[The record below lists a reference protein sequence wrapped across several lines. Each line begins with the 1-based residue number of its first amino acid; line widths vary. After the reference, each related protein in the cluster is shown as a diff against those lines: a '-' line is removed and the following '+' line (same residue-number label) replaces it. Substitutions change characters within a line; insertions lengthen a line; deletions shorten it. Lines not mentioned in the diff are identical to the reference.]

1 MSKTYIIC
9 TQTLYQKTKFGVII
23 PKEALVV
30 RKFGEHLWKDE
41 FIMFPELLKIIEGG
55 LKNDPQKVRNYS
67 IKLAKYLDENGERTV
82 SRKVSQLVKKNTTRT
97 AQLDSLT
104 AKPFDNETRV
114 ETVDVSIPTE
124 TGEELFF
131 NSFIEQEINEFLQS
145 YVKRDLLLRMGIE
158 TNNRLLLYGKP
169 GTGKTSLARFI
180 SLQTGLPLVTAR
192 LDGVVSSLLG
202 STAKNI
208 RKVFEYA
215 SKQPCILFLDEFDV
229 LAKIRD
235 DRHELGELKRVVNS
249 LIQNIDAFA
258 PESIL
263 IAATNHPQLLD
274 SAVWRR
280 FDMKLELEVPD
291 DSVREKLII
300 HFSKIMDTDFS
311 DDPKKI
317 RQLVVST
324 KGLSPD
330 AIKSIFNTAAKNC
343 LLQGKDTL
351 LYSQLILELFIY
363 LTPTDFSEE
372 KASKFMIDN
381 LVPQSEISNR
391 LSLSMRKVRSIY
403 KEVKSNGQ

>member
-1 MSKTYIIC
+1 
-9 TQTLYQKTKFGVII
+9 
-23 PKEALVV
+23 
-30 RKFGEHLWKDE
+30 
-41 FIMFPELLKIIEGG
+41 MFPELLKIIEGG

-67 IKLAKYLDENGERTV
+67 VKLAKYLDENGEKTI
-82 SRKVSQLVKKNTTRT
+82 SRKVSQLVEKNTTRT

-131 NSFIEQEINEFLQS
+131 NDFIEQEVNEFLQS

-158 TNNRLLLYGKP
+158 TNNRLLLYGNP

-235 DRHELGELKRVVNS
+235 DQHELGELKRVVNS

-280 FDMKLELEVPD
+280 FDMKLELEVPE
-291 DSVREKLII
+291 DSVRENLII
-300 HFSKIMDTDFS
+300 HFSKIMDTDFA

-324 KGLSPD
+324 KDLSPD
-330 AIKSIFNTAAKNC
+330 AIKTIFNTAAKNC
-343 LLQGKDTL
+343 LLQGKSIL

-363 LTPTDFSEE
+363 ITPTDFSEE

-403 KEVKSNGQ
+403 KEVKSNGK

>member
-1 MSKTYIIC
+1 
-9 TQTLYQKTKFGVII
+9 
-23 PKEALVV
+23 
-30 RKFGEHLWKDE
+30 
-41 FIMFPELLKIIEGG
+41 MFPELLKIIEGG
-55 LKNDPQKVRNYS
+55 LKNDHQKVRNYS
-67 IKLAKYLDENGERTV
+67 IKLAKYLDENGEKIV
-82 SRKVSQLVKKNTTRT
+82 SRKVSQLIEKNTTRT

-131 NSFIEQEINEFLQS
+131 NDFTEQEVNEFLQS
-145 YVKRDLLLRMGIE
+145 YAKRDLLLRRGIE
-158 TNNRLLLYGKP
+158 TNNQLLLYGKP

-192 LDGVVSSLLG
+192 LDGIVSSLLG

-235 DRHELGELKRVVNS
+235 DQHELGELKRVVNS
-249 LIQNIDAFA
+249 LIQNIDSFA

-280 FDMKLELEVPD
+280 FDMKLELEVPED
-291 DSVREKLII
+291 NVREKLINY
-300 HFSKIMDTDFS
+300 FSKIMDNDFS
-311 DDPKKI
+311 DNQKKVH
-317 RQLVVST
+317 QVVVST

-330 AIKSIFNTAAKNC
+330 AIKTIFNTAAKNC

-363 LTPTDFSEE
+363 LTPIDFSEE

-381 LVPQSEISNR
+381 LVPQSEVSNR

-403 KEVKSNGQ
+403 KEVKYNGQ

>member
-1 MSKTYIIC
+1 MYS
-9 TQTLYQKTKFGVII
+9 
-23 PKEALVV
+23 
-30 RKFGEHLWKDE
+30 
-41 FIMFPELLKIIEGG
+41 ELLKIIEGG
-55 LKNDPQKVRNYS
+55 LKNDSQKVRNYS
-67 IKLAKYLDENGERTV
+67 IKLAKHLDENGEKTV
-82 SRKVSQLVKKNTTRT
+82 SRKVSQLVEKNTTRT

-104 AKPFDNETRV
+104 TKPFDNETRV

-124 TGEELFF
+124 TSEELFF
-131 NSFIEQEINEFLQS
+131 NDFIEQEVNEFLQS
-145 YVKRDLLLRMGIE
+145 YAKRDLLLRKGIE

-229 LAKIRD
+229 LAKVRD
-235 DRHELGELKRVVNS
+235 DQHELGELKRVVNS
-249 LIQNIDAFA
+249 LIQNIDSFA

-280 FDMKLELEVPD
+280 FDTKLELEVPEYH
-291 DSVREKLII
+291 VREKLIN

-311 DDPKKI
+311 NDPKKI
-317 RQLVVST
+317 RQLVTST
-324 KGLSPD
+324 KTLSPD
-330 AIKSIFNTAAKNC
+330 AIKTIFNLAAKNC
-343 LLQGKDTL
+343 LLQGKDRL
-351 LYSQLILELFIY
+351 FYSQIVLELFIY

-372 KASKFMIDN
+372 NASRFMIDN
-381 LVPQSEISNR
+381 LVPQSEISDR

-403 KEVKSNGQ
+403 KEVKSNEQ

>member
-1 MSKTYIIC
+1 
-9 TQTLYQKTKFGVII
+9 
-23 PKEALVV
+23 
-30 RKFGEHLWKDE
+30 
-41 FIMFPELLKIIEGG
+41 MFSELLKIIEGG

-67 IKLAKYLDENGERTV
+67 IKLAKYLDENGEKTV

-104 AKPFDNETRV
+104 AKPFDSETHV
-114 ETVDVSIPTE
+114 DTVDISIPTE
-124 TGEELFF
+124 TDEELFF
-131 NSFIEQEINEFLQS
+131 NRFTEHEVNEFIQS
-145 YVKRDLLLRMGIE
+145 YVKRDLLFKMGIE

-169 GTGKTSLARFI
+169 GTGKTSLARYI
-180 SLQTGLPLVTAR
+180 SLQTGLPLITTR
-192 LDGVVSSLLG
+192 LDGIVSSLLG

-235 DRHELGELKRVVNS
+235 DQHELGELKRVVNS
-249 LIQNIDAFA
+249 LIQNIDVFA

-274 SAVWRR
+274 SAIWRR
-280 FDMKLELEVPD
+280 FGMKLELKMPEG
-291 DSVREKLII
+291 SVRKELIT
-300 HFSKIMDTDFS
+300 HFSQIMDTDFS

-317 RQLVVST
+317 RKLVTST

-330 AIKSIFNTAAKNC
+330 AIKTIFNTAAKNC
-343 LLQGKDTL
+343 LLQGKNVL

-372 KASKFMIDN
+372 KASKFMINN
-381 LVPQSEISNR
+381 LVSQREISKQ
-391 LSLSMRKVRSIY
+391 LSLSMRRVRSIY
-403 KEVKSNGQ
+403 KEVKSDG